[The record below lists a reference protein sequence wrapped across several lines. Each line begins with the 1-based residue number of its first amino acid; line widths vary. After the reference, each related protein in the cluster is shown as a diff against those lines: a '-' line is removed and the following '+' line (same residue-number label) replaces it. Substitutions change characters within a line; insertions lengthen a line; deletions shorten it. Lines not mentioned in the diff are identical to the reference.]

1 MDDPAEP
8 PELINVWQAFCIW
21 LGIDESDPVSLFGKQ
36 SFEAL
41 IRTRDAA
48 APHVLWA
55 AGLAGVGLVL
65 LAMAVLLA
73 TSSNA
78 AMVPAAAGAV
88 VLVGIGKRLYSQGRH
103 PSQTDLLARS
113 RSDKH
118 RAMLRKFID
127 FCNMIADENRDICD
141 AIGRRVPSDMLRTS
155 EGWTL
160 AMLSYSSQGN
170 SSARGWSL
178 PLRVVESPESHT
190 ALSNN
195 AGPSRKPGLI
205 PTNCIESRDPGD
217 AAHGAPAPGSK
228 DAQQSPRK
236 KLHWLTWL
244 SRESVAA
251 LISHLQK
258 SGYLTPQEEEWFEP
272 FMLAACDIAQ
282 GGPITVTSLAKKAAA
297 RCQAQAGTT
306 PHSIQTAEDWL
317 GFRKAGRYAR
327 FYCLVVESP
336 KSIARP

>member
-41 IRTRDAA
+41 IETRDAA

-55 AGLAGVGLVL
+55 AGLVGVGLAL
-65 LAMAVLLA
+65 LAMTVLFV

-78 AMVPAAAGAV
+78 AMVPTAAGAV
-88 VLVGIGKRLYSQGRH
+88 VLFGIAKRLYSRGRH

-113 RSDKH
+113 RSEKH
-118 RAMLRKFID
+118 RALLRKFIG
-127 FCNMIADENRDICD
+127 FCKMIADENREIRD
-141 AIGRRVPSDMLRTS
+141 ANGKRVPSEMLRSS
-155 EGWTL
+155 EGWTP
-160 AMLSYSSQGN
+160 AMLSYSCQGE

-178 PLRVVESPESHT
+178 PLRVSLKSH
-190 ALSNN
+190 AARSNN
-195 AGPSRKPGLI
+195 ADPSSEPGSI
-205 PTNCIESRDPGD
+205 TTNFIQSRDPGD
-217 AAHGAPAPGSK
+217 VAHGASAPGSK
-228 DAQQSPRK
+228 GAQQSPRK

-244 SRESVAA
+244 SRDSVAA

-272 FMLAACDIAQ
+272 FMLAAWDIAQ
-282 GGPITVTSLAKKAAA
+282 DGPITVTSLAKKAAA
-297 RCQAQAGTT
+297 RCQAQPGTT
-306 PHSIQTAEDWL
+306 PYSIQTAEDWL

-336 KSIARP
+336 KSFARP